1 MDIIRLTHELS
12 IFKKNKKF
20 YTSCEFEIYN
30 SNDETIEKTTKEF
43 KLSDDLN
50 ISFDSA
56 EELAT
61 IKVEEWRFDALN
73 DLNDLN
79 GE

>member
-1 MDIIRLTHELS
+1 MDIIRLTPELTV
-12 IFKKNKKF
+12 FKKNKKF

-30 SNDETIEKTTKEF
+30 SNDETLEKTTKEF

-61 IKVEEWRFDALN
+61 TKVEEWRFNALN
-73 DLNDLN
+73 DLI

>member
-1 MDIIRLTHELS
+1 MDISRLTSDLQ

-20 YTSCEFEIYN
+20 YTYCEFEIYN
-30 SNDETIEKTTKEF
+30 SDDETLEKTQKEF

-50 ISFDSA
+50 ISYDSA

-61 IKVEEWRFDALN
+61 IKVEEWRSNA
-73 DLNDLN
+73 LNDLN

>member
-1 MDIIRLTHELS
+1 MDISRLTSDLQ

-20 YTSCEFEIYN
+20 YTYCEFEIYN
-30 SNDETIEKTTKEF
+30 SDDETLEKTQKEF

-50 ISFDSA
+50 ISYDSA

-61 IKVEEWRFDALN
+61 IKVEEWRFDTLN
-73 DLNDLN
+73 DLD